1 MMKFIKF
8 VLIWVSQQLAIPFW
22 MVGHIH
28 LSLSM
33 DVYSDAKIL
42 FASLGMNVIVAVG
55 FWLDWKQYSASKVDH
70 TKRLQEQ
77 INENRRLNTHNSNV
91 VRRIIDEIKQMKV
104 YWIEIYNNEDCMP
117 YLKGKRSN
125 TLNNYNTKNDA
136 LLDFNE
142 LVNDISWKD
151 NSSLAS
157 LYETTDNEFDK
168 LIKQA

>member
-1 MMKFIKF
+1 
-8 VLIWVSQQLAIPFW
+8 
-22 MVGHIH
+22 
-28 LSLSM
+28 
-33 DVYSDAKIL
+33 
-42 FASLGMNVIVAVG
+42 
-55 FWLDWKQYSASKVDH
+55 
-70 TKRLQEQ
+70 
-77 INENRRLNTHNSNV
+77 
-91 VRRIIDEIKQMKV
+91 MKV
-104 YWIEIYNNEDCMP
+104 YWIEIYNNEECMP

-157 LYETTDNEFDK
+157 LYETTDNEFDT

>member
-1 MMKFIKF
+1 
-8 VLIWVSQQLAIPFW
+8 
-22 MVGHIH
+22 
-28 LSLSM
+28 
-33 DVYSDAKIL
+33 
-42 FASLGMNVIVAVG
+42 
-55 FWLDWKQYSASKVDH
+55 
-70 TKRLQEQ
+70 
-77 INENRRLNTHNSNV
+77 
-91 VRRIIDEIKQMKV
+91 MKV
-104 YWIEIYNNEDCMP
+104 YWIEIYNNEECMP

-157 LYETTDNEFDK
+157 LYETTDKEFDT